1 MAGNADILR
10 TDMHKYR
17 PLEYSSEEIRKLK
30 ILCGEYSNLIK
41 DKNLL
46 ESQLYDVLSK
56 YYPRIGLHGHESF
69 MIMRD
74 KMEKDIMRH

>member
-1 MAGNADILR
+1 MLR

-30 ILCGEYSNLIK
+30 ILCGVYSKLM
-41 DKNLL
+41 KNKNML

-56 YYPRIGLHGHESF
+56 YYPITLTLFSRYYCINW
-69 MIMRD
+69 
-74 KMEKDIMRH
+74 